1 MDVPGFTEAFGLGYT
16 NAVIFWAH
24 DLLPPAE
31 QALIEAL
38 PWDLV
43 WLRAVESPAYPA
55 SAAIPPGTVVP
66 GTEGWYFHTLLA
78 ASPFL
83 ALTHDTVLRALGQV
97 DLGLAGERRHLDAA
111 AERGRRHRHRHRA
124 MQIVAVALEDLV
136 RLDAQLDVQ
145 VARRPAVGSR
155 LAIAGRA
162 DAIHKHI

>member
-83 ALTHDTVLRALGQV
+83 ALTHDTVTGELHLYGGGTGPLPTIPEPGVGAL
-97 DLGLAGERRHLDAA
+97 LASGLAMMGWRSRRAN
-111 AERGRRHRHRHRA
+111 G
-124 MQIVAVALEDLV
+124 
-136 RLDAQLDVQ
+136 
-145 VARRPAVGSR
+145 VG
-155 LAIAGRA
+155 
-162 DAIHKHI
+162 